1 MKVMIIIMI
10 ILFMTGNTNIAM
22 RQANKSIKRAT
33 KRITK
38 KIPKN
43 SNIKIGKAL
52 AKKTS
57 KLLQGEK

>member
-1 MKVMIIIMI
+1 
-10 ILFMTGNTNIAM
+10 MTGNTNIAM